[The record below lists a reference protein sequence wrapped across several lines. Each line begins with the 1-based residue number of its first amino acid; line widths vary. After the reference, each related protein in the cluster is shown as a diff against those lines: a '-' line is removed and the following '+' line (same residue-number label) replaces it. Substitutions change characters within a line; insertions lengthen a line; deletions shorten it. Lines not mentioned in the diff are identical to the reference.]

1 MEPKTNST
9 TKVRL
14 VQRLFQLALFLLT
27 SYAATAQV
35 TVINTQSL
43 ATSGYSSAT
52 STGSGG
58 TKFITFAIYN
68 NTGGSIKL
76 TTLGRYVTTAH
87 NGQTSTIYYSSSSL
101 SGTVGT
107 LPTTG
112 WTEIDHDTISG
123 VTASDID
130 TVNTNINFVIP
141 NGATYRFACL
151 TSGTNSYSSSGSPNS
166 FTVNNISLYA
176 GNYTI
181 NGSNVG
187 YAATISPRYFRG
199 FVVFEPSCPVN
210 ITTQPK
216 DSTVCAGSNANFS
229 IAATGTTSYQWQVS
243 TNGGTNWSNI
253 ANTGVYSGAT
263 TNTLSLTAPGAGMND
278 YRYRCLA
285 GNTAS
290 SCSLTSNVAKLTV
303 NQPPSILTT
312 TPGAAC
318 TGTPAQVGATASG
331 GATVQWYNQ
340 ASGGT
345 LLGTGNTLNIA
356 SAPVSNTTY
365 YAYPNIT
372 NSTCTATVR
381 TGVQVIV
388 NGPPAVTAHPTD
400 STICGNGDARFAIAA
415 TGASTYQWEVSTNG
429 GSTWNNVSNGGIYS
443 GAASNSL
450 NITGGTTLMNA
461 YKYRCKASCTS
472 TATSNQATLTVN
484 ASPTVATNPL
494 DATIC
499 NGGNTIFNCTAT
511 GAGPLS
517 YQWEISTDG
526 GTNWSNVINGGIYGN
541 ATTATLN
548 ITGASVITSGY
559 RFRCSVS
566 GLCSPGATSDDAL
579 LTVNSLPAVTAHP
592 ASQAGCPGANVS
604 FNCAATG
611 TGVSYQWQEY
621 TTTWNNLSNGGGYS
635 GTSSNTLDITNINP
649 AQDGRLYRCIISGSC
664 APGDTTDTA
673 SLTVYPNPNVSGTSN
688 SPVCE
693 EDNLQLTGSS
703 TTSGVT
709 FGWTGPN
716 GFSAGIQ
723 NPAIASPV
731 VAHTGNFVVTTTIT
745 ATGCTAQATVPVV
758 VKLKPLIPTLT
769 SNSAVCTKYDIELTA
784 TSTTGSTYSWTGPQ
798 NFSSNQQNPKRTNA
812 TNQMEGYYTA
822 VATING
828 CPSEPDSIFVDIV
841 PSPAIGAYPSP
852 GNKICTGEIIT
863 FFGISSNT
871 GTDPVYQWLKNNAPI
886 PGADSLKY
894 VSSGL
899 ATGDIIKLRMTP
911 GNDVSC
917 NDDIFSVDIPV
928 TVLPFLAPAVSI
940 SMDPPTQI
948 WPGLLVTFTANTTN
962 AGSKPQYQW
971 KVNGQ
976 DVQGATGQE
985 WATTTLDNNDVVTCD
1000 IVSDYDCPQ
1009 PVTASSNAIAVPVQ
1023 VSVSSI
1029 DGMQDITLYP
1039 NPNKGSFT
1047 IRGKVNST
1055 RVTVEI
1061 INAVGQRVY
1070 NREITAKNGNLHDEI
1085 NAGNL
1090 PDGIYLLQ
1098 VNAGIQQNN
1107 LRFRIAN

>member
-1 MEPKTNST
+1 MEPKTNNT
-9 TKVRL
+9 TGVRL
-14 VQRLFQLALFLLT
+14 VGRLFQLIFLLLT
-27 SYAATAQV
+27 GYVGTAQV

-58 TKFITFAIYN
+58 TRFITFVIYN

-76 TTLGRYVTTAH
+76 TTLGRYVTTSH
-87 NGQTSTIYYSSSSL
+87 NSTTSTIYYSSTSL

-112 WTEIDHDTISG
+112 WTQIDHDTISG
-123 VTASDID
+123 VTASAID

-151 TSGTNSYSSSGSPNS
+151 TSGTNYYSSSGSPNS

-176 GNYTI
+176 GNYQI
-181 NGSNVG
+181 NSANVG
-187 YAATISPRYFRG
+187 YAASISPRYFRG

-229 IAATGTTSYQWQVS
+229 IAATGATSYQWQVS
-243 TNGGTNWSNI
+243 TNGGSTWSNI

-263 TNTLSLTAPGAGMND
+263 TNTLSLTAPGASMND

-340 ASGGT
+340 SAGGT

-356 SAPVSNTTY
+356 SAPASNTTY
-365 YAYPNIT
+365 YAYPNISNT
-372 NSTCTATVR
+372 TCTATVR

-388 NGPPAVTAHPTD
+388 NGPPAVTANPTD
-400 STICGNGDARFAIAA
+400 STICGNGDARFVIAA

-429 GSTWNNVSNGGIYS
+429 GSSWNNVSNGGIYS

-450 NITGGTTLMNA
+450 NITGGTTLMNG
-461 YKYRCKASCTS
+461 YQYRCKASCTS

-484 ASPTVATNPL
+484 ASPTIATDPL

-499 NGGNTIFNCTAT
+499 TGGNTSFNCTAT

-526 GTNWSNVINGGIYGN
+526 GTNWSNIINGGIYSN

-548 ITGASVITSGY
+548 ITGATVITSGY
-559 RFRCSVS
+559 RFRCAVS

-592 ASQAGCPGANVS
+592 ATQADCPGTNVS
-604 FNCAATG
+604 FSCAATG
-611 TGVSYQWQEY
+611 TSVSYQWQEF
-621 TTTWNNLSNGGGYS
+621 TTAWNNLSNGGGYS
-635 GTSSNTLDITNINP
+635 GATTNTLAISNINP
-649 AQDGRLYRCIISGSC
+649 GQDGRIYRCIIGGAC
-664 APGDTTDTA
+664 TPADTTDTA
-673 SLTVYPNPNVSGTSN
+673 TLTVYSNPNISGSSN

-693 EDNLQLTGSS
+693 EDNLQLNSTS
-703 TTSGVT
+703 TTSGVSYS
-709 FGWTGPN
+709 WTGPN
-716 GFSAGIQ
+716 SFSAGIQ
-723 NPAIASPV
+723 NPAITSPV
-731 VAHTGNFVVTTTIT
+731 VAHTGNFVVTATIT

-758 VKLKPLIPTLT
+758 VKLKPVIPTLT
-769 SNSAVCTKYDIELTA
+769 SNSAVCTGYDIDLTA
-784 TSTTGSTYSWTGPQ
+784 SSTTGSTYNWTGPQ
-798 NFSSNQQNPKRTNA
+798 NFSSTQQNPKRLNA
-812 TNQMEGYYTA
+812 TNPMEGYYTA

-828 CPSEPDSIFVDIV
+828 CPSEPDSIYVDIV
-841 PSPAIGAYPSP
+841 PSPSIGAFPSP
-852 GNKICTGEIIT
+852 GNKICVGETIQ
-863 FFGISSNT
+863 FFGIASNT
-871 GTDPVYQWLKNNAPI
+871 GTNPMYQWMKNNSPI

-894 VSSGL
+894 ISSGL
-899 ATGDIIKLRMTP
+899 VTGDVIKLRMTP

-917 NDDIFSVDIPV
+917 NDDIFSVDIPIIV
-928 TVLPFLAPAVSI
+928 QPYLAPSVSI
-940 SMDPPTQI
+940 IMDPATNI
-948 WPGLLVTFTANTTN
+948 WPGLLVTFTATTTD

-971 KVNGQ
+971 KLNGQ
-976 DVQGATGQE
+976 DIQGATDKT
-985 WATTTLDNNDVVTCD
+985 WATTTLANNDIVTCD

-1009 PVTASSNAIAVPVQ
+1009 PIAASSNAITVPVQ
-1023 VSVSSI
+1023 VSVNKI
-1029 DGMQDITLYP
+1029 HGAHNMALYP

-1047 IRGKVNST
+1047 IKGKVNST
-1055 RVTVEI
+1055 HIKVEI
-1061 INAVGQRVY
+1061 INAVGQMVY
-1070 NREITAKNGNLHDEI
+1070 SKEITVANGNLLEEI
-1085 NAGNL
+1085 NTGNV
-1090 PDGIYLLQ
+1090 PDGIYLLR
-1098 VNAGIQQNN
+1098 VDAGGQQSNQ
-1107 LRFRIAN
+1107 RFRITN